1 MNRIAL
7 GLSLAASS
15 IAFGQVLA
23 YEPFQYP
30 AGNLSGKDGGI
41 GFGEPWQQ
49 TVTTNSVTSS
59 SLEIEGINTTGN
71 RLTEGGGYV
80 ESYRTLSQTWAPA
93 DADNPVAT
101 EIWFSVHAALNE
113 NNDHD
118 PFFECFTGVTLI
130 RENGDEA
137 LRIGQAWADG
147 VWGYSQP
154 FVTDVRSTVN
164 MDQTARLLVVKMS
177 DPGTGAQDCVV
188 DFWVDPPLSGGEPAA
203 DPTVSSVVYGGG
215 FNRVKMAGPIG

>member
-41 GFGEPWQQ
+41 GFAEPWQQ
-49 TVTTNSVTSS
+49 SVTTNSVTSS
-59 SLEIEGINTTGN
+59 SLEIDGIITTGN

-118 PFFECFTGVTLI
+118 PLI
-130 RENGDEA
+130 
-137 LRIGQAWADG
+137 
-147 VWGYSQP
+147 
-154 FVTDVRSTVN
+154 
-164 MDQTARLLVVKMS
+164 MS
-177 DPGTGAQDCVV
+177 
-188 DFWVDPPLSGGEPAA
+188 L
-203 DPTVSSVVYGGG
+203 
-215 FNRVKMAGPIG
+215 